1 MQIKKKYI
9 PNILTCSRILLTPV
23 SLYFLFSDFSHS
35 KLIALII
42 FVVASI
48 TDAFDGF
55 YARKHN
61 LITKFGTFFDP
72 LADKVLVLSAFYGFM
87 FIPILSTEVKLW
99 MIILISF
106 RDILVT
112 LLRMIME
119 YKGITMVTSKVSKM
133 KTALQIVTI
142 ISILTYL
149 ILFSYNIS
157 YWQLLSE
164 QFVLIHD
171 VSFSILYFCMILTT
185 IVTFYTGLHYCY
197 YNYKILGQLL
207 FQK

>member
-1 MQIKKKYI
+1 MQIEKKYI
-9 PNILTCSRILLTPV
+9 PNILTSSRILLTPV
-23 SLYFLFSDFSHS
+23 FLYFLFSDFSHS
-35 KLIALII
+35 KLIALVV
-42 FVVASI
+42 FLVASI

-55 YARKHN
+55 YARKYN
-61 LITKFGTFFDP
+61 LISKFGTFFDP
-72 LADKVLVLSAFYGFM
+72 LADKLLVLSAFYGFM
-87 FIPILSTEVKLW
+87 FIPILDTEVKLW

-106 RDILVT
+106 RDVVVT

-133 KTALQIVTI
+133 KTALQISTI
-142 ISILTYL
+142 LSILTYL

-157 YWQLLSE
+157 YWQFVSE
-164 QFVLIHD
+164 Q
-171 VSFSILYFCMILTT
+171 SILYFCMILTT
-185 IVTFYTGLHYCY
+185 LVTFYTGLHYCY

>member
-1 MQIKKKYI
+1 MQVAKKYI
-9 PNILTCSRILLTPV
+9 PNILTSSRILLTPIF
-23 SLYFLFSDFSHS
+23 LYFLFSEFSHS
-35 KLIALII
+35 KLIALVLFI
-42 FVVASI
+42 VASI

-72 LADKVLVLSAFYGFM
+72 LADKLLVLSAFYGFM
-87 FIPILSTEVKLW
+87 FIPILDTEVKLW

-106 RDILVT
+106 RDVVVT

-119 YKGITMVTSKVSKM
+119 YKGITMVTSKASKM
-133 KTALQIVTI
+133 KTTLQLSTI
-142 ISILTYL
+142 IFILIYL

-157 YWQLLSE
+157 YWKFVSE
-164 QFVLIHD
+164 Q
-171 VSFSILYFCMILTT
+171 SILYFCMILTT
-185 IVTFYTGLHYCY
+185 LVTFYTGLHYCY
-197 YNYKILGQLL
+197 HNYKTLGQLL

>member
-1 MQIKKKYI
+1 MQIEKKYI
-9 PNILTCSRILLTPV
+9 PNILTSSRVLLTPV
-23 SLYFLFSDFSHS
+23 FLYFLFSDFSHS
-35 KLIALII
+35 KLIALIV

-72 LADKVLVLSAFYGFM
+72 LADKLLVLSAFYGFM
-87 FIPILSTEVKLW
+87 FIPVLDTEVKLW

-106 RDILVT
+106 RDVVVT

-119 YKGITMVTSKVSKM
+119 HKGMSMVTSRVSKM
-133 KTALQIVTI
+133 KTVLQISTI
-142 ISILTYL
+142 TFILTYL

>member
-1 MQIKKKYI
+1 MQIEKKYI
-9 PNILTCSRILLTPV
+9 PNILTSSRILLTPV
-23 SLYFLFSDFSHS
+23 FLYFLFSDFSRS
-35 KLIALII
+35 KLIALVV
-42 FVVASI
+42 FMVASI

-55 YARKHN
+55 YARKYN

-72 LADKVLVLSAFYGFM
+72 LADKLLVLSAFYGFM
-87 FIPILSTEVKLW
+87 FIPILDTEVKLW

-106 RDILVT
+106 RDVVVT

-119 YKGITMVTSKVSKM
+119 HKGMTMVTSRVSKI
-133 KTALQIVTI
+133 KTVLQISTI
-142 ISILTYL
+142 IFILTYL

-157 YWQLLSE
+157 YWQFVSE
-164 QFVLIHD
+164 Q
-171 VSFSILYFCMILTT
+171 SILYFCMILTT

>member
-1 MQIKKKYI
+1 MQVEKKYI
-9 PNILTCSRILLTPV
+9 PNILTSSRILLTPV
-23 SLYFLFSDFSHS
+23 FLYFLFSDFSHS
-35 KLIALII
+35 KLIALIVFMI
-42 FVVASI
+42 ASI
-48 TDAFDGF
+48 TDVFDGF

-72 LADKVLVLSAFYGFM
+72 LADKLLVLSAFYGFM

-106 RDILVT
+106 RDVVVT

-119 YKGITMVTSKVSKM
+119 YKGITMVTSKMSKM
-133 KTALQIVTI
+133 KTALQLSTI
-142 ISILTYL
+142 IFILTYL

-157 YWQLLSE
+157 YWQFVSE
-164 QFVLIHD
+164 Q
-171 VSFSILYFCMILTT
+171 SILYFCMIITT
-185 IVTFYTGLHYCY
+185 LVTFYTGVHYCY
-197 YNYKILGQLL
+197 YNYKNLGQLL

>member
-1 MQIKKKYI
+1 MQIEKKYI
-9 PNILTCSRILLTPV
+9 PNILTSSRILLTPV
-23 SLYFLFSDFSHS
+23 FLYFLFSDFSHS
-35 KLIALII
+35 KLIALVI

-48 TDAFDGF
+48 TDVFDGF
-55 YARKHN
+55 YARKHK
-61 LITKFGTFFDP
+61 LITKLGTFLDP
-72 LADKVLVLSAFYGFM
+72 LADKLLVLSAFYGFI
-87 FIPILSTEVKLW
+87 FIPILDTEVKLW

-106 RDILVT
+106 RDVVVT

-119 YKGITMVTSKVSKM
+119 HKGMTMVTSRVSKM
-133 KTALQIVTI
+133 KTVLQISTI
-142 ISILTYL
+142 TFILTYL

-164 QFVLIHD
+164 QFVLIYD

-197 YNYKILGQLL
+197 YNYKILGQFL

>member
-1 MQIKKKYI
+1 MQVEKKYI
-9 PNILTCSRILLTPV
+9 PNILTSSRILLTPV
-23 SLYFLFSDFSHS
+23 FLYFLFSDFSHS
-35 KLIALII
+35 KLIALIVFMI
-42 FVVASI
+42 ASI

-72 LADKVLVLSAFYGFM
+72 LADKLLVLSAFYGFM

-106 RDILVT
+106 RDVVVT

-133 KTALQIVTI
+133 KTALQISTI
-142 ISILTYL
+142 IFILTYL

-157 YWQLLSE
+157 YWQFLSE
-164 QFVLIHD
+164 Q
-171 VSFSILYFCMILTT
+171 SILYICMILTT
-185 IVTFYTGLHYCY
+185 LVTFYTGLHYCY
-197 YNYKILGQLL
+197 YNYKILGQFL

>member
-1 MQIKKKYI
+1 MQIEKKYI
-9 PNILTCSRILLTPV
+9 PNILTSSRILLTPV
-23 SLYFLFSDFSHS
+23 FLYFLFSDFSHS
-35 KLIALII
+35 KLIALVV

-55 YARKHN
+55 YARKYN
-61 LITKFGTFFDP
+61 LISKFGTFFDP
-72 LADKVLVLSAFYGFM
+72 LADKLLVLSAFYGFM
-87 FIPILSTEVKLW
+87 FIPILDTEVKLW

-106 RDILVT
+106 RDVVVT

-133 KTALQIVTI
+133 KTALQISTI

-157 YWQLLSE
+157 YWQFVSE
-164 QFVLIHD
+164 Q
-171 VSFSILYFCMILTT
+171 SILYFCMILTT
-185 IVTFYTGLHYCY
+185 LVTFYTGLHYCY

-207 FQK
+207 FQR

>member
-1 MQIKKKYI
+1 MQVEKKYI
-9 PNILTCSRILLTPV
+9 PNILTSSRILLTPV
-23 SLYFLFSDFSHS
+23 FLYFLFSDFSHS
-35 KLIALII
+35 KLIALIVFMI
-42 FVVASI
+42 ASI

-72 LADKVLVLSAFYGFM
+72 LADKLLVLSAFYGFM

-106 RDILVT
+106 RDVVVT

-133 KTALQIVTI
+133 KTALQLSTI
-142 ISILTYL
+142 IFILTYL

-157 YWQLLSE
+157 YWQFVSE
-164 QFVLIHD
+164 Q
-171 VSFSILYFCMILTT
+171 SILYFCMIITT
-185 IVTFYTGLHYCY
+185 LVTFYTGVHYFF

>member
-1 MQIKKKYI
+1 MQIEKKYI
-9 PNILTCSRILLTPV
+9 PNILTSSRILLTPV
-23 SLYFLFSDFSHS
+23 FLYFLFSDFSHS
-35 KLIALII
+35 KLIALIV

-61 LITKFGTFFDP
+61 LITKFGIFFDP
-72 LADKVLVLSAFYGFM
+72 LADKLLILSAFYGFM
-87 FIPILSTEVKLW
+87 FIPILNTEVKLW

-106 RDILVT
+106 RDVVVT

-119 YKGITMVTSKVSKM
+119 YKGMTMVTSKVSKI
-133 KTALQIVTI
+133 KTVLQITTI
-142 ISILTYL
+142 TCILTYL

-164 QFVLIHD
+164 QFVLIND

>member
-9 PNILTCSRILLTPV
+9 PNILTSSRILLTPV
-23 SLYFLFSDFSHS
+23 FLYFLFSDFTHS
-35 KLIALII
+35 KLIALVI
-42 FVVASI
+42 FMVASI

-61 LITKFGTFFDP
+61 LVSKFGTFFDP
-72 LADKVLVLSAFYGFM
+72 LADKFLVLSAFYGFM
-87 FIPILSTEVKLW
+87 FVPILSSEVKLW

-106 RDILVT
+106 RDIVVT

-133 KTALQIVTI
+133 KTALQLSTI
-142 ISILTYL
+142 IFILIYL

-157 YWQLLSE
+157 YWQLFSE
-164 QFVLIHD
+164 RFISIFD
-171 VSFSILYFCMILTT
+171 ESFSMIYSCMIATT
-185 IVTFYTGLHYCY
+185 LVTFYTGLHYCY
-197 YNYKILGQLL
+197 YNYKTLGQSL

>member
-1 MQIKKKYI
+1 MQIEKKYI
-9 PNILTCSRILLTPV
+9 PNILTSSRILLTPV
-23 SLYFLFSDFSHS
+23 FLYFLFSDFSHS
-35 KLIALII
+35 KFIALVV

-48 TDAFDGF
+48 TDVFDGF

-72 LADKVLVLSAFYGFM
+72 LADKLLVLSAFYGFM
-87 FIPILSTEVKLW
+87 FIPILDTEVKLW

-106 RDILVT
+106 RDVVVT

-119 YKGITMVTSKVSKM
+119 HKGMTMVTSRVSKM
-133 KTALQIVTI
+133 KTVLQISTI
-142 ISILTYL
+142 TFILTYL

-197 YNYKILGQLL
+197 YNYKILGQFL

>member
-1 MQIKKKYI
+1 MQIEKKYI
-9 PNILTCSRILLTPV
+9 PNILTSSRILLTPV
-23 SLYFLFSDFSHS
+23 FLYFLFSDFSHS
-35 KLIALII
+35 KLIALVG

-48 TDAFDGF
+48 TDVFDGF

-72 LADKVLVLSAFYGFM
+72 LADKLLVLSAFYGFM
-87 FIPILSTEVKLW
+87 FIPILDTEVKLW

-106 RDILVT
+106 RDVVVT

-119 YKGITMVTSKVSKM
+119 HKGMTMVTSRVSKM
-133 KTALQIVTI
+133 KTVLQISTI
-142 ISILTYL
+142 TFILTYL

>member
-1 MQIKKKYI
+1 MQVEKKYI
-9 PNILTCSRILLTPV
+9 PNILTSSRILLTPV
-23 SLYFLFSDFSHS
+23 FLYFLFSDFSHS
-35 KLIALII
+35 KLIALIVFMI
-42 FVVASI
+42 ASI

-72 LADKVLVLSAFYGFM
+72 LADKLLVLSAFYGFM

-106 RDILVT
+106 RDVVVT

-133 KTALQIVTI
+133 KTALQLSTI
-142 ISILTYL
+142 IFILTYL

-157 YWQLLSE
+157 YWQLVSE
-164 QFVLIHD
+164 Q
-171 VSFSILYFCMILTT
+171 SILYFCMIITT
-185 IVTFYTGLHYCY
+185 LVTFYTGVHYCF

>member
-9 PNILTCSRILLTPV
+9 PNILTSSRILLTPV
-23 SLYFLFSDFSHS
+23 FLYFLFSDFSHS
-35 KLIALII
+35 KLIALIVFI
-42 FVVASI
+42 LASI

-72 LADKVLVLSAFYGFM
+72 LADKLLVLSAFYGFM
-87 FIPILSTEVKLW
+87 FIPILNTEVKLW

-106 RDILVT
+106 RDVVVT

-119 YKGITMVTSKVSKM
+119 YKGITMVTSKMSKM
-133 KTALQIVTI
+133 KTALQLSTI
-142 ISILTYL
+142 IFILTYL

-164 QFVLIHD
+164 QFVLIYD
-171 VSFSILYFCMILTT
+171 VSFSILYFSMIATT
-185 IVTFYTGLHYCY
+185 LVTFYTGVHYCY

>member
-9 PNILTCSRILLTPV
+9 PNILTSSRILLTPV
-23 SLYFLFSDFSHS
+23 FLYFLFSDFTHS
-35 KLIALII
+35 KLIALVI
-42 FVVASI
+42 FMVASI

-61 LITKFGTFFDP
+61 LVSKFGTFFDP
-72 LADKVLVLSAFYGFM
+72 LADKLLVLSAFYGFM
-87 FIPILSTEVKLW
+87 FVPILSSEVKLW

-106 RDILVT
+106 RDIVVT

-133 KTALQIVTI
+133 KTALQLSTI
-142 ISILTYL
+142 TFILIYL

-157 YWQLLSE
+157 YWQLFSE
-164 QFVLIHD
+164 RFISIFD
-171 VSFSILYFCMILTT
+171 ESFSMIYSCMIATT
-185 IVTFYTGLHYCY
+185 LVTFYTGLHYCY
-197 YNYKILGQLL
+197 YNYKTLGQSL

>member
-1 MQIKKKYI
+1 MQIQKKYI
-9 PNILTCSRILLTPV
+9 PNIITSSRILLTPV
-23 SLYFLFSDFSHS
+23 FLYFLFSDFSHS
-35 KLIALII
+35 KLMALVI
-42 FVVASI
+42 FMVASI

-61 LITKFGTFFDP
+61 FVSKFGTFFDP
-72 LADKVLVLSAFYGFM
+72 LADKLLVLSAFYGFM
-87 FIPILSTEVKLW
+87 FIPILDTEVKLW

-106 RDILVT
+106 RDVVVT

-133 KTALQIVTI
+133 KTALQLLTIVF
-142 ISILTYL
+142 ILTYL

-157 YWQLLSE
+157 YWQFVDE
-164 QFVLIHD
+164 QSL
-171 VSFSILYFCMILTT
+171 LYFCMILTT
-185 IVTFYTGLHYCY
+185 LVTFYTGLHYCF
-197 YNYKILGQLL
+197 YNYKTLGQLL

>member
-1 MQIKKKYI
+1 MQIEKKYI
-9 PNILTCSRILLTPV
+9 PNILTSSRILLTPV
-23 SLYFLFSDFSHS
+23 FLYFLFSDFSHS
-35 KLIALII
+35 KLIALVV

-48 TDAFDGF
+48 TDVFDGF

-72 LADKVLVLSAFYGFM
+72 LADKLLVLSAFYGFM
-87 FIPILSTEVKLW
+87 FIPILNTEVKLW

-106 RDILVT
+106 RDVVVT
-112 LLRMIME
+112 LFRMIME
-119 YKGITMVTSKVSKM
+119 HKGMTMVTSRVSKM
-133 KTALQIVTI
+133 KTVLQISTI
-142 ISILTYL
+142 TFILTYL

-157 YWQLLSE
+157 YWQFVSE
-164 QFVLIHD
+164 Q
-171 VSFSILYFCMILTT
+171 SILYFCMILTT

>member
-9 PNILTCSRILLTPV
+9 PNILTSSRILLTPV
-23 SLYFLFSDFSHS
+23 FLYFLFSDFTHS
-35 KLIALII
+35 KLIALVI
-42 FVVASI
+42 FMVASI

-61 LITKFGTFFDP
+61 LVSKFGTFFDP
-72 LADKVLVLSAFYGFM
+72 LADKFLVLSAFYGFM
-87 FIPILSTEVKLW
+87 FVPILSSEVKLW

-106 RDILVT
+106 RDIVVT

-119 YKGITMVTSKVSKM
+119 YKGITMVTSKASKM
-133 KTALQIVTI
+133 KTALQLSTI
-142 ISILTYL
+142 IFILIYL

-157 YWQLLSE
+157 YWQLFSE
-164 QFVLIHD
+164 RFISIFD
-171 VSFSILYFCMILTT
+171 ESFSMIYSCMIATT
-185 IVTFYTGLHYCY
+185 LVTFYTGLHYCY
-197 YNYKILGQLL
+197 YNYKTLGQSL

>member
-1 MQIKKKYI
+1 MQIEKKYI
-9 PNILTCSRILLTPV
+9 PNILTSSRILLTPV
-23 SLYFLFSDFSHS
+23 FLYFLFSDFSHS
-35 KLIALII
+35 KLIALVV
-42 FVVASI
+42 FLVASI

-55 YARKHN
+55 YARKYN
-61 LITKFGTFFDP
+61 FISKFGIFFDP
-72 LADKVLVLSAFYGFM
+72 LADKLLVLSAFYGFM
-87 FIPILSTEVKLW
+87 FIPILDTEVKLW

-106 RDILVT
+106 RDVVVT

-133 KTALQIVTI
+133 KTALQISTI
-142 ISILTYL
+142 LSILTYL

-157 YWQLLSE
+157 YWQFVSE
-164 QFVLIHD
+164 Q
-171 VSFSILYFCMILTT
+171 SILYFCMILTT
-185 IVTFYTGLHYCY
+185 LVTFYTGLHYCY

>member
-1 MQIKKKYI
+1 MQIEKKYI
-9 PNILTCSRILLTPV
+9 PNILTSSRILLTPV
-23 SLYFLFSDFSHS
+23 FLYFLFSDFSHS
-35 KLIALII
+35 KLIALVV

-55 YARKHN
+55 YARKYN
-61 LITKFGTFFDP
+61 LISKFGIFFDP
-72 LADKVLVLSAFYGFM
+72 LADKLLVLSAFYGFM
-87 FIPILSTEVKLW
+87 FIPILDTEVKLW

-106 RDILVT
+106 RDVVVT

-133 KTALQIVTI
+133 KTALQISTI
-142 ISILTYL
+142 LSILTYL

-157 YWQLLSE
+157 YWQFVSE
-164 QFVLIHD
+164 Q
-171 VSFSILYFCMILTT
+171 SILYFCMILTT
-185 IVTFYTGLHYCY
+185 LVTFYTGLHYCY

>member
-1 MQIKKKYI
+1 MKIEKKYI
-9 PNILTCSRILLTPV
+9 PNILTSSRILLTPV
-23 SLYFLFSDFSHS
+23 FLYFLFSDFSHS
-35 KLIALII
+35 KLIALVV

-48 TDAFDGF
+48 TDGLDGF
-55 YARKHN
+55 YARKYN
-61 LITKFGTFFDP
+61 LITKFGTFIDP
-72 LADKVLVLSAFYGFM
+72 FADKLLVLSAFYGFM
-87 FIPILSTEVKLW
+87 FIPILDTEVKLW

-106 RDILVT
+106 RDVAVT

-119 YKGITMVTSKVSKM
+119 HKGMTMVTSRVSKM
-133 KTALQIVTI
+133 KTVLQISTI
-142 ISILTYL
+142 IFILTYL

-164 QFVLIHD
+164 QFVSIHD
-171 VSFSILYFCMILTT
+171 ISFSILYFCMILTT

-197 YNYKILGQLL
+197 YNYRILGQLL